1 MNRAIDRLAKS
12 ALALL
17 AMTILSACVSTD
29 SNGYRN
35 DPESDAANQNY
46 QLGARYYQQGS
57 YELARDRLERALAID
72 DRMVDAHSVLA
83 LTFVQLGLDR
93 LATASFDRA
102 IRLAPNDPDV
112 RNSYAVY
119 LCQQS
124 RFDEAIVQFER
135 AIGIVEN
142 ESTYLMMTNAAVCIA
157 KKPDLQVAE
166 QYLRDALTVKPSH
179 GEALIQMASLQ
190 HRNDDNLR
198 ARAFMERFLATNS
211 SSATVLYLAV
221 QIETQ
226 NQDDRAATDYENQLI
241 REFPESPEARVL
253 LQQGQSR

>member
-1 MNRAIDRLAKS
+1 MMNRAIDRLAKS

-17 AMTILSACVSTD
+17 AITILSACVSTD
-29 SNGYRN
+29 SNVYRN
-35 DPESDAANQNY
+35 DHECDAANQNY
-46 QLGARYYQQGS
+46 QLGARYYQQ
-57 YELARDRLERALAID
+57 
-72 DRMVDAHSVLA
+72 
-83 LTFVQLGLDR
+83 
-93 LATASFDRA
+93 
-102 IRLAPNDPDV
+102 
-112 RNSYAVY
+112 
-119 LCQQS
+119 S
-124 RFDEAIVQFER
+124 RFDEAIVKFER

-142 ESTYLMMTNAAVCIA
+142 ESIYLMMTNAAVCIA

-198 ARAFMERFLATNS
+198 ARAFMERFLATNP

>member
-1 MNRAIDRLAKS
+1 MMNRAIDRLAKS

-46 QLGARYYQQGS
+46 QLGARYYQQ
-57 YELARDRLERALAID
+57 
-72 DRMVDAHSVLA
+72 
-83 LTFVQLGLDR
+83 
-93 LATASFDRA
+93 
-102 IRLAPNDPDV
+102 
-112 RNSYAVY
+112 
-119 LCQQS
+119 S

-157 KKPDLQVAE
+157 KKPDLQIAE
-166 QYLRDALTVKPSH
+166 QYLRDALMVKPSH
-179 GEALIQMASLQ
+179 GEALIQMVSLQ

-198 ARAFMERFLATNS
+198 ARAFMERFLAANP
-211 SSATVLYLAV
+211 SSASVLYLAV

-226 NQDDRAATDYENQLI
+226 NQDDRAATDYTNQLI
-241 REFPESPEARVL
+241 RVLPESPEARLL
-253 LQQGQSR
+253 LQQG

>member
-29 SNGYRN
+29 SNVYRN

-46 QLGARYYQQGS
+46 QLVGARYY
-57 YELARDRLERALAID
+57 
-72 DRMVDAHSVLA
+72 
-83 LTFVQLGLDR
+83 
-93 LATASFDRA
+93 
-102 IRLAPNDPDV
+102 
-112 RNSYAVY
+112 
-119 LCQQS
+119 QQS

-198 ARAFMERFLATNS
+198 ARAFMERFLATNP

-241 REFPESPEARVL
+241 REFPEARVL

>member
-1 MNRAIDRLAKS
+1 MMNRAIDRLAKS

-29 SNGYRN
+29 SNVYRN

-46 QLGARYYQQGS
+46 QLGARYYQQ
-57 YELARDRLERALAID
+57 
-72 DRMVDAHSVLA
+72 
-83 LTFVQLGLDR
+83 
-93 LATASFDRA
+93 
-102 IRLAPNDPDV
+102 
-112 RNSYAVY
+112 
-119 LCQQS
+119 S

-142 ESTYLMMTNAAVCIA
+142 ESIYLMMTNAAVCIA

-166 QYLRDALTVKPSH
+166 QYLR
-179 GEALIQMASLQ
+179 
-190 HRNDDNLR
+190 
-198 ARAFMERFLATNS
+198 ARAFMERFLATNP